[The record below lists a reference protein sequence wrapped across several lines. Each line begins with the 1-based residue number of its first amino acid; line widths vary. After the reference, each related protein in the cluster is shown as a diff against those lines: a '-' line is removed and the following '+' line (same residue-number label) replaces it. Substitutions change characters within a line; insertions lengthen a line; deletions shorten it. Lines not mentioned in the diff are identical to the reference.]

1 MMSVQGVDLDANAR
15 RVWRDGVEIRMSNK
29 EFDLLHALISRPGEI
44 VTREELMRDVWQTN
58 FWTSAKTIDVHLGW
72 VRKKLGDDTRRPT
85 LITTIRGR
93 GLRFE
98 VTAPVYADVVSP
110 VSGGRRAGR
119 AHRQDGLLTP
129 RPAAARYA
137 RRVTAPPS
145 ATPVLAVIG
154 GGQLARMMA
163 QAAVGLGVPL
173 RLLAEGPDV
182 SAAQVVPRPAGR
194 RLPRPRDAA
203 RGRGRLLGGDLRP
216 RARARPSTCTP

>member
-1 MMSVQGVDLDANAR
+1 MMSVQGVDLDATAR

-98 VTAPVYADVVSP
+98 VTAPVYADQAV
-110 VSGGRRAGR
+110 
-119 AHRQDGLLTP
+119 Q
-129 RPAAARYA
+129 PAA
-137 RRVTAPPS
+137 
-145 ATPVLAVIG
+145 
-154 GGQLARMMA
+154 Q
-163 QAAVGLGVPL
+163 Q
-173 RLLAEGPDV
+173 
-182 SAAQVVPRPAGR
+182 SAATA
-194 RLPRPRDAA
+194 
-203 RGRGRLLGGDLRP
+203 
-216 RARARPSTCTP
+216 